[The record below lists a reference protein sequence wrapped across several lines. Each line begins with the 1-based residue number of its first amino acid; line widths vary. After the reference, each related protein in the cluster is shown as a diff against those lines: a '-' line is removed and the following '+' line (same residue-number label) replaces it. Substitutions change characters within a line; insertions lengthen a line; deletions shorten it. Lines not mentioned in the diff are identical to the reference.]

1 MKVEITDLSA
11 CMKQVFVEIPEDTV
25 NEQFQRV
32 SMMVAQ
38 NANIAGFRRGRV
50 PLSLVKNRYRKEIH
64 DQVMRDLLPTALHSA
79 IVENRLPMVGD
90 PSIDEVQLK
99 EGSPFIFKAR
109 LEVIP
114 EFELKEYKGLKLTRK
129 TRIITDEMV
138 EKRLEELRKQ
148 HATLTPVED
157 REACEDDFVTVSLHG
172 KYMDTEKPEEDINI
186 DSLPLWLNS
195 QETMKEF
202 VQNAIGLK
210 IGEEKSFEVSYEQ
223 NHPNQKFAGKRL
235 SYRIR
240 LTSIKVKELPEL
252 DDDFAKSIGDFETL
266 EEFRNDIR
274 RSFEEAAKQEADS
287 RLQDEVFRTLLEGQE
302 FDVPEI
308 LVQSQLRE
316 RLNTF
321 RMQLARSGVDP
332 RSAQIDWKQIA
343 DSQRPAAKRDVR
355 VALIIEKIA
364 AAEGI
369 DVSEAELDEEITRIA
384 GAVGATVEATR
395 SRLTKEG
402 GIDSIK
408 GRIRNRKAV
417 DFVIKSAEISEEAVS
432 SEELDRLD
440 HARTHDSESIH
451 EHGSDCD
458 HGHEG

>member
-11 CMKQVFVEIPEDTV
+11 CTKQVFVEIPEDTV
-25 NEQFQRV
+25 KQQFQRV

-38 NANIAGFRRGRV
+38 NASIPGFRRGHV
-50 PLSLVKNRYRKEIH
+50 PLGIVKNRYRKEIH
-64 DQVMRDLLPTALHSA
+64 DQVLRDLLPTALHSA

-99 EGSPFIFKAR
+99 EGAPFVFKAR

-114 EFELKEYKGLKLTRK
+114 EFELSEYKGLKLTRK

-138 EKRLEELRKQ
+138 DRRLEELRQQ

-157 REACEDDFVTVSLHG
+157 REAREGDFVTVSLHG
-172 KYMDTEKPEEDINI
+172 KYMDTEKPEEDIDI
-186 DSLPLWLNS
+186 ESLPLWLNP
-195 QETMKEF
+195 QETMEEF
-202 VQNAIGLK
+202 VQNTIGLR
-210 IGEEKSFEVSYEQ
+210 IGEEKSFEVNYEP

-235 SYRIR
+235 SYRIK
-240 LTSIKVKELPEL
+240 LNSIKIKEVPEL
-252 DDDFAKSIGDFETL
+252 DDEFAQSIGDFETL
-266 EEFRNDIR
+266 EEFRKDIR
-274 RSFEEAAKQEADS
+274 RNFEEAAKEEADR
-287 RLQDEVFRTLLEGQE
+287 RLQDEVFRILIEGKE

-316 RLNTF
+316 RLNAF

-332 RSAQIDWKQIA
+332 RSAQVDWKEIA
-343 DSQRPAAKRDVR
+343 ESQRPAAKRDVR
-355 VALIIEKIA
+355 VALMIEKIA
-364 AAEGI
+364 QAEGI

-384 GAVGATVEATR
+384 GAMGTTIEATR

-417 DFVIKSAEISEEAVS
+417 GIVIKSAEISDEAVS
-432 SEELDRLD
+432 SEELERLD
-440 HARTHDSESIH
+440 RAHAQDTEHIH

-458 HGHEG
+458 HSQEG

>member
-25 NEQFQRV
+25 REQFHRV

-38 NANIAGFRRGRV
+38 NASIPGFRRGHV
-50 PLSLVKNRYRKEIH
+50 PLGLVKNRYRKEIH

-99 EGSPFIFKAR
+99 EGAPFVFKAR

-114 EFELKEYKGLKLTRK
+114 EFELGEYKGLKLTRK
-129 TRIITDEMV
+129 TRIITDEMIDR
-138 EKRLEELRKQ
+138 RLQELREQ

-157 REACEDDFVTVSLHG
+157 REAREGDFVTISLHG
-172 KYMDTEKPEEDINI
+172 RYMDTEKAEQDIDI
-186 DSLPLWLNS
+186 ESLPLWLNP
-195 QETMKEF
+195 QETMEEF
-202 VQNAIGLK
+202 VSNTIGLK
-210 IGEEKSFEVSYEQ
+210 IGEEKAFEVKYEQ
-223 NHPNQKFAGKRL
+223 NHPNQKFAGKHL
-235 SYRIR
+235 SYHIK
-240 LTSIKVKELPEL
+240 LTSIKIKELPEL
-252 DDDFAKSIGDFETL
+252 DDDFAQSIGDFETL
-266 EEFRNDIR
+266 EEFRSDIR
-274 RSFEEAAKQEADS
+274 RSFEQAAKEEADS
-287 RLQDEVFRTLLEGQE
+287 RLQDEIFRILIEGKE

-316 RLNTF
+316 RMNTF
-321 RMQLARSGVDP
+321 RMQLARSGIDP
-332 RSAQIDWKQIA
+332 RSAQVNWKEIA
-343 DSQRPAAKRDVR
+343 SSQMPAAKRDVR
-355 VALIIEKIA
+355 VALMIEKIA

-369 DVSEAELDEEITRIA
+369 DVSEVELDEEIRKIA
-384 GAVGATVEATR
+384 GALGTTVEATR

-417 DFVIKSAEISEEAVS
+417 DIVVKSAEISEEAVS
-432 SEELDRLD
+432 SEELERLD
-440 HARTHDSESIH
+440 HARGHIH

-458 HGHEG
+458 HSHEG